1 MQEWTEGFNRLG
13 GDLIHAQRIEIL
25 RAKVQATSEGMLNEV
40 VLDTPTTLLKMKLL
54 ELLYSEEPWIELMIL
69 LDYRRP
75 QRFNEYM
82 VQKSMSKF
90 ILIY

>member
-1 MQEWTEGFNRLG
+1 MNKLKAGSEISKFTGVSASCKSWTEGFNRLG

-54 ELLYSEEPWIELMIL
+54 ELLYSEEPWIEL
-69 LDYRRP
+69 
-75 QRFNEYM
+75 
-82 VQKSMSKF
+82 
-90 ILIY
+90 